1 MPNINKFLERRDG
14 PGKASVAKL
23 QKVAQAN
30 SAAFKL
36 MTTIAKENT
45 MKLFQWKGEYLKKI
59 LIAIFEVIV
68 LLIVFDLIILFTS
81 LAQIALEGRTG
92 YWNPFWRVQ
101 AEFVVKLL
109 LTK

>member
-1 MPNINKFLERRDG
+1 
-14 PGKASVAKL
+14 
-23 QKVAQAN
+23 
-30 SAAFKL
+30 
-36 MTTIAKENT
+36 

-59 LIAIFEVIV
+59 IIAIFEVIV